1 MAGTFSF
8 DVVSDFDRQELV
20 NAVDQAMREIRT
32 RYDLKD
38 SKSEIKLEEERLVIT
53 SDSESH
59 MTAIKDLLETK
70 VIRRNLSLKI
80 LDWDEVEPAAGNT
93 YRQFVKLRKGI
104 ADDLARKINKQIRD
118 NFPKTQPQIQGDAL
132 RVQAKSKDDLQAVIR
147 FLREH
152 EADYPVPLQFTNY
165 R

>member
-20 NAVDQAMREIRT
+20 NAVDQTLREIRT

-38 SKSEIKLEEERLVIT
+38 SKSEIKLEDERLVIT
-53 SDSESH
+53 SDSEYH
-59 MTAIKDLLETK
+59 ITAIKDLLETK
-70 VIRRNLSLKI
+70 VLRRNLSIKI
-80 LDWDEVEPAAGNT
+80 LDWGKIEEAGGNT
-93 YRQFVKLRKGI
+93 SRQVVTLRKGI
-104 ADDLARKINKQIRD
+104 ADDVARKINKQIREA
-118 NFPKTQPQIQGDAL
+118 FPKAQPQVQGDAL
-132 RVQAKSKDDLQAVIR
+132 RVQAKSKDELQAVIK

-152 EADYPVPLQFTNY
+152 EADYPMPLQYTNY

>member
-1 MAGTFSF
+1 MAGTSSF

-20 NAVDQAMREIRT
+20 NAIDQTMREIRT

-38 SKSEIKLEEERLVIT
+38 SKSNLDLEETRLVIT
-53 SDSESH
+53 SDSEYH
-59 MTAIKDLLETK
+59 LTAIKDLLETK
-70 VIRRNLSLKI
+70 VLRRNLSLKI
-80 LDWDEVEPAAGNT
+80 LDWGKVEEAGGNT
-93 YRQFVKLRKGI
+93 YRQVVTLRKGI
-104 ADDLARKINKQIRD
+104 ADDLGRKINKQIRD

-132 RVQAKSKDDLQAVIR
+132 RIAAKNKDDLQAVIK

>member
-8 DVVSDFDRQELV
+8 DVVSDFERQELV
-20 NAVDQAMREIRT
+20 NAVDQTVRDVRT

-38 SKSEIKLEEERLVIT
+38 TKSEIRLEEKTITLV
-53 SDSESH
+53 SDSEYTLSQ
-59 MTAIKDLLETK
+59 IRDILETK
-70 VIRRNLSLKI
+70 AFRRGLSLKI
-80 LDWDEVEPAAGNT
+80 FDYGEAQEAGGMT
-93 YRQFVKLRKGI
+93 YRQVITLRKGI
-104 ADDLARKINKQIRD
+104 ADDLARKLSKQIRD
-118 NFPKTQPQIQGDAL
+118 QFPKIQVQVQGDAL
-132 RVQAKSKDDLQAVIR
+132 RVSAKAKDDLQAVIK

>member
-1 MAGTFSF
+1 MAGTSSF

-20 NAVDQAMREIRT
+20 NAIDQTMREIRT

-38 SKSEIKLEEERLVIT
+38 SKSNLDLEETRIVIT
-53 SDSESH
+53 SDSEYH
-59 MTAIKDLLETK
+59 LTAIKDLLETK
-70 VIRRNLSLKI
+70 VLRG
-80 LDWDEVEPAAGNT
+80 GNT
-93 YRQFVKLRKGI
+93 YRQVVTLRKGI
-104 ADDLARKINKQIRD
+104 ADDLGRKINKQIRD

-132 RVQAKSKDDLQAVIR
+132 RIAAKNKDDLQAVIK